1 MDNIMVIDGLDE
13 IEIQNTPIDDI
24 NSEVVNLIMVEID
37 NSSSMEPYKNDMITS
52 LNNFRD
58 ALQNSKEA
66 DEMLVARANFSS
78 NIQVGGYK
86 KIDQFDVNYSAGG
99 MTAMYDAIVKGA
111 DELFKYMEY
120 LKQQGMR
127 VKAVFSIF
135 SDGEENSS
143 RATLQEAK
151 SKIKELNDKEVVT
164 AFISFGSDAMM
175 EAKRLGVKNILQVGS
190 SASELRKAFDCLSKS
205 VIDSSKSVVS
215 KKDDFFTI

>member
-205 VIDSSKSVVS
+205 VIDASKSVVS

>member
-1 MDNIMVIDGLDE
+1 
-13 IEIQNTPIDDI
+13 
-24 NSEVVNLIMVEID
+24 
-37 NSSSMEPYKNDMITS
+37 
-52 LNNFRD
+52 
-58 ALQNSKEA
+58 
-66 DEMLVARANFSS
+66 
-78 NIQVGGYK
+78 
-86 KIDQFDVNYSAGG
+86 
-99 MTAMYDAIVKGA
+99 
-111 DELFKYMEY
+111 MEY

-151 SKIKELNDKEVVT
+151 SKIKELNDKETVT

>member
-37 NSSSMEPYKNDMITS
+37 NSGSMEPYKNDMITS

-205 VIDSSKSVVS
+205 VIDASKSVVS